1 MVLTGR
7 SLCLKANK
15 ERTKLLLSTLYRELS
30 RNSHEM
36 LRFKERKRLDEL
48 ASLSIRLIRIEK
60 LLLNNEQATYARYN
74 ARRRQGTS
82 WR

>member
-1 MVLTGR
+1 M
-7 SLCLKANK
+7 KANK
-15 ERTKLLLSTLYRELS
+15 ERTKFLLSTLDRELI

-36 LRFKERKRLDEL
+36 LRLKERKRLDEL

-60 LLLNNEQATYARYN
+60 LLLNNEQATHARHN
-74 ARRRQGTS
+74 AIRRQRTS

>member
-7 SLCLKANK
+7 SSCLKANK
-15 ERTKLLLSTLYRELS
+15 ERTKLLLSTLDRELS

>member
-1 MVLTGR
+1 M
-7 SLCLKANK
+7 KANK
-15 ERTKLLLSTLYRELS
+15 DRTKFLLSTLDRELS

-36 LRFKERKRLDEL
+36 LRYKERKRLESL

-60 LLLNNEQATYARYN
+60 LLLNNEQATHDRHN
-74 ARRRQGTS
+74 ARRREGAS

>member
-1 MVLTGR
+1 M
-7 SLCLKANK
+7 KANK
-15 ERTKLLLSTLYRELS
+15 ERTKFLLSTLDRELS

>member
-7 SLCLKANK
+7 SSCLKANK
-15 ERTKLLLSTLYRELS
+15 VRTKFLLSALDRELS

-60 LLLNNEQATYARYN
+60 LLLNNEQATHSRHN
-74 ARRRQGTS
+74 ARRRQVTS